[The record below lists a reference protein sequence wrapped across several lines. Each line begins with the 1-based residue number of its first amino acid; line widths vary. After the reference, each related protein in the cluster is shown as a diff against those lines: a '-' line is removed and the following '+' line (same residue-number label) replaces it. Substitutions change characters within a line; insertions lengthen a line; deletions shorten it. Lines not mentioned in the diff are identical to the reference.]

1 MIYDTLDHIQQYE
14 GIHPGVMKGLRLLAE
29 TDFSTLAEGRHEI
42 DGDNLFLLVQHYNTK
57 VVNDTPEAHKKYIDI
72 QFNVSGEEWIG
83 VAPLESMTE
92 EIEARPEGDIWF
104 YHGPTDNIVLSGKRF
119 MVLFP
124 QDAHAPC
131 LAINGNSTPCHKV
144 VVKVKV

>member
-124 QDAHAPC
+124 QDAHSPAC
-131 LAINGNSTPCHKV
+131 VVNSPVTVKKIVGKV
-144 VVKVKV
+144 RI